1 MVAASALSLAS
12 CAVGPNFKRPA
23 PPPAA
28 ASGYAPAP
36 LSITTASAPGIANG
50 NAEQFVMGRDI
61 PFAWWTQFGSSK
73 LDTLVDKALAA
84 NPTLPAAQ
92 AALRQA
98 QEQVAAQRGFFY
110 PTITPSFQP
119 SRQQMA
125 GNLGGNSPGI
135 QGNGSTISTYQIPM
149 ALRPTTGRWFIISI
163 PRRSRSATH
172 PTCSA
177 ATAARWSR

>member
-98 QEQVAAQRGFFY
+98 QEQVARSAASSIR
-110 PTITPSFQP
+110 PSHPAFSPAASKWQATSAAIRP
-119 SRQQMA
+119 VYRAMA
-125 GNLGGNSPGI
+125 RP
-135 QGNGSTISTYQIPM
+135 Y
-149 ALRPTTGRWFIISI
+149 RPTNPDGPAPYNGPVVYNFYTAQVALSY
-163 PRRSRSATH
+163 T